1 MDDIVKNAKKGTV
14 HCRKSLFMQMN
25 VSYGYFMKK
34 KYITIIALLL
44 FAAFSCNIAKISE
57 ATKQTSATVN
67 NQTTVIIDA
76 GHGGEDGG
84 AIGKSGSLEKDINLQ
99 FALKV
104 NEYLSLLGINTYMVR
119 TEDRSVGDTSL
130 PTIRERKVSDIR
142 ARAALMDLFE
152 NSIYLS
158 IHQNEFSQSYVH
170 GTQVFYAPNSE
181 ESKQLATV
189 IQKTVCSLT
198 QPNNTKVPKE
208 SGTNIY
214 LLYNATKPACL
225 CECGFVSNS
234 EEEKLLLSEDY
245 QREFS
250 LALSYSVLN
259 YLIMEENNGTE
270 V

>member
-1 MDDIVKNAKKGTV
+1 MGDFMNKKLAVIVSVLIVASFALNIFTV
-14 HCRKSLFMQMN
+14 SKSVKQAS
-25 VSYGYFMKK
+25 VSVSD
-34 KYITIIALLL
+34 A
-44 FAAFSCNIAKISE
+44 
-57 ATKQTSATVN
+57 V
-67 NQTTVIIDA
+67 TVIVDA

-104 NEYLSLLGINTYMVR
+104 NDYLSFFGINTYMVR
-119 TEDRSVGDTSL
+119 TEDRSVGDITL

-158 IHQNEFSQSYVH
+158 IHQNEFTQSYVH

-181 ESKQLATV
+181 ESKNLATV

-198 QPNNTKVPKE
+198 QPDNTKVPKE

-214 LLYNATKPACL
+214 VLYNATKPACL
-225 CECGFVSNS
+225 CECGFVSNP

-245 QREFS
+245 QRKFS
-250 LALSYSVLN
+250 LALSFSVLN
-259 YLIMEENNGTE
+259 YLITEENNGTE

>member
-1 MDDIVKNAKKGTV
+1 MNKKLIVVVSILIVASFSLNIFTV
-14 HCRKSLFMQMN
+14 HN
-25 VSYGYFMKK
+25 AV
-34 KYITIIALLL
+34 
-44 FAAFSCNIAKISE
+44 
-57 ATKQTSATVN
+57 TKASANVN
-67 NQTTVIIDA
+67 NAVTVIVDA

-84 AIGKSGSLEKDINLQ
+84 AIGKSGSFEKDINLQ
-99 FALKV
+99 FSLKV
-104 NEYLSLLGINTYMVR
+104 NDYLSLFGINTYMVR

-170 GTQVFYAPNSE
+170 GTQVFYAPKSE
-181 ESKQLATV
+181 ESKQLAEI

-198 QPNNTKVPKE
+198 QPQNTKVPKE

-214 LLYNATKPACL
+214 VLYNATKPACL
-225 CECGFVSNS
+225 CECGFVSNPD
-234 EEEKLLLSEDY
+234 EEKLLLSEDY
-245 QREFS
+245 QRKFS

-259 YLIMEENNGTE
+259 YLNSEENNGTE

>member
-1 MDDIVKNAKKGTV
+1 MNKKLVVIVSVLIVASFLLNIFTV
-14 HCRKSLFMQMN
+14 SKSVKQASAD
-25 VSYGYFMKK
+25 VSD
-34 KYITIIALLL
+34 A
-44 FAAFSCNIAKISE
+44 
-57 ATKQTSATVN
+57 V
-67 NQTTVIIDA
+67 TVIVDA

-84 AIGKSGSLEKDINLQ
+84 AIGKSGSFEKDINLQ
-99 FALKV
+99 FSLKV
-104 NEYLSLLGINTYMVR
+104 NDYLSLFGINTYMVR

-130 PTIRERKVSDIR
+130 LTIRERKVSDIR

-181 ESKQLATV
+181 ESKQLAEI

-198 QPNNTKVPKE
+198 QPQNTKVPKE

-214 LLYNATKPACL
+214 VLYNATKPACL
-225 CECGFVSNS
+225 CECGFVSNPD
-234 EEEKLLLSEDY
+234 EEKLLLSEDY
-245 QREFS
+245 QRKFS

-259 YLIMEENNGTE
+259 YLNSEENNGTE
-270 V
+270 I

>member
-1 MDDIVKNAKKGTV
+1 MNKKLIVVVSILIVASFSLNIFTV
-14 HCRKSLFMQMN
+14 HN
-25 VSYGYFMKK
+25 AV
-34 KYITIIALLL
+34 
-44 FAAFSCNIAKISE
+44 
-57 ATKQTSATVN
+57 TKASANVN
-67 NQTTVIIDA
+67 NAVTVIVDA

-84 AIGKSGSLEKDINLQ
+84 AIGKSGSFEKDINLQ
-99 FALKV
+99 FSLKV
-104 NEYLSLLGINTYMVR
+104 NDYLSLFGINTYMVR

-181 ESKQLATV
+181 ESKQLAEI
-189 IQKTVCSLT
+189 IQNTVCSLT
-198 QPNNTKVPKE
+198 QPENTKVPKE

-214 LLYNATKPACL
+214 VLYNATKPACL
-225 CECGFVSNS
+225 CECGFVSNPD
-234 EEEKLLLSEDY
+234 EEKLLLSEDY
-245 QREFS
+245 QRKFS

-259 YLIMEENNGTE
+259 YLNSEENNGTE

>member
-1 MDDIVKNAKKGTV
+1 MNKKLIVVVSVLIVASFSLNIFTV
-14 HCRKSLFMQMN
+14 HN
-25 VSYGYFMKK
+25 AV
-34 KYITIIALLL
+34 
-44 FAAFSCNIAKISE
+44 
-57 ATKQTSATVN
+57 TKASANVN
-67 NQTTVIIDA
+67 NAVTVIVDA

-84 AIGKSGSLEKDINLQ
+84 AIGKSGSFEKDINLQ

-104 NEYLSLLGINTYMVR
+104 NDYLSLFGINTYMVR

-181 ESKQLATV
+181 GSKQLAEI

-198 QPNNTKVPKE
+198 QPQNTKVPKE

-214 LLYNATKPACL
+214 VLYNATKPACL
-225 CECGFVSNS
+225 CECGFVSNPD
-234 EEEKLLLSEDY
+234 EEKLLLSEDY
-245 QREFS
+245 QRKFS

-259 YLIMEENNGTE
+259 YLNSEENNGTE

>member
-1 MDDIVKNAKKGTV
+1 MGDFMNKKLAVIVSVLIVTSFALNIFTV
-14 HCRKSLFMQMN
+14 SKSVKQ
-25 VSYGYFMKK
+25 VS
-34 KYITIIALLL
+34 ASVSD
-44 FAAFSCNIAKISE
+44 A
-57 ATKQTSATVN
+57 V
-67 NQTTVIIDA
+67 TVIVDA

-104 NEYLSLLGINTYMVR
+104 NDYLSFFGINTYMVR
-119 TEDRSVGDTSL
+119 TEDRSVGDITL

-158 IHQNEFSQSYVH
+158 IHQNEFTQSYVH

-181 ESKQLATV
+181 ESKNLATV

-198 QPNNTKVPKE
+198 QPDNTKVPKE

-214 LLYNATKPACL
+214 VLYNASKPACL
-225 CECGFVSNS
+225 CECGFVSNP

-245 QREFS
+245 QRKFS
-250 LALSYSVLN
+250 LALSFSVLN
-259 YLIMEENNGTE
+259 YLITEENNGTE

>member
-1 MDDIVKNAKKGTV
+1 MGDFMNKKLAVIVSVLIVTSFALNIFTAS
-14 HCRKSLFMQMN
+14 KSVKQASAS
-25 VSYGYFMKK
+25 VSD
-34 KYITIIALLL
+34 A
-44 FAAFSCNIAKISE
+44 
-57 ATKQTSATVN
+57 V
-67 NQTTVIIDA
+67 TVIVDA

-104 NEYLSLLGINTYMVR
+104 NDYLSFFGINTYMVR
-119 TEDRSVGDTSL
+119 TEDRSVGDITL

-158 IHQNEFSQSYVH
+158 IHQNEFTQSYVH

-181 ESKQLATV
+181 ESKNLATV

-198 QPNNTKVPKE
+198 QPDNTKVPKE

-214 LLYNATKPACL
+214 VLYNATKPACL
-225 CECGFVSNS
+225 CECGFVSNP

-245 QREFS
+245 QRKFS
-250 LALSYSVLN
+250 LALSFSVLN
-259 YLIMEENNGTE
+259 YLITEENNGTE

>member
-1 MDDIVKNAKKGTV
+1 MNKKLVFIVSVLIVASFSLNIFTV
-14 HCRKSLFMQMN
+14 SKSVKQASAS
-25 VSYGYFMKK
+25 VSD
-34 KYITIIALLL
+34 A
-44 FAAFSCNIAKISE
+44 
-57 ATKQTSATVN
+57 V
-67 NQTTVIIDA
+67 TVIVDA

-104 NEYLSLLGINTYMVR
+104 NDYLSFFGINTYMVR
-119 TEDRSVGDTSL
+119 TEDRSVGDITL

-158 IHQNEFSQSYVH
+158 IHQNEFTQSYVH

-181 ESKQLATV
+181 ESKNLATV

-198 QPNNTKVPKE
+198 QPDNTKVPKE
-208 SGTNIY
+208 SGTSIY
-214 LLYNATKPACL
+214 VLYNATKPACL
-225 CECGFVSNS
+225 CECGFVSNP

-245 QREFS
+245 QRKFS
-250 LALSYSVLN
+250 LALSFSVLN
-259 YLIMEENNGTE
+259 YLITEENNGTE

>member
-1 MDDIVKNAKKGTV
+1 
-14 HCRKSLFMQMN
+14 
-25 VSYGYFMKK
+25 MKK
-34 KYITIIALLL
+34 KLVIITSALIIIS
-44 FAAFSCNIAKISE
+44 FSLNVIRVNRMV
-57 ATKQTSATVN
+57 KQTSAKVN
-67 NQTTVIIDA
+67 STFTVIVDA

-84 AIGKSGSLEKDINLQ
+84 AIGKSGSFEKDINLQ
-99 FALKV
+99 FASKV
-104 NEYLSLLGINTYMVR
+104 NDYLSLFGINTYMVR

-181 ESKQLATV
+181 ESKNLATT

-198 QPNNTKVPKE
+198 QPDNTKVPKE

-214 LLYNATKPACL
+214 VLYNATKPACL
-225 CECGFVSNS
+225 CECGFVSNPD
-234 EEEKLLLSEDY
+234 EEKLLLSEDY
-245 QREFS
+245 QRKFS

-259 YLIMEENNGTE
+259 YLISEENNGTE

>member
-1 MDDIVKNAKKGTV
+1 MGDFMNKKLAVIVSVLIVTSFALNIFTV
-14 HCRKSLFMQMN
+14 SKSVKQ
-25 VSYGYFMKK
+25 VS
-34 KYITIIALLL
+34 ASVSD
-44 FAAFSCNIAKISE
+44 A
-57 ATKQTSATVN
+57 V
-67 NQTTVIIDA
+67 TVIVDA

-104 NEYLSLLGINTYMVR
+104 NDYLSFFGINTYMVR
-119 TEDRSVGDTSL
+119 TEDRSVGDITL

-158 IHQNEFSQSYVH
+158 IHQNEFTQSYVH

-181 ESKQLATV
+181 ESKNLATV

-198 QPNNTKVPKE
+198 QPDNTKVPKE

-214 LLYNATKPACL
+214 VLYNATKPACL
-225 CECGFVSNS
+225 CECGFVSNP

-245 QREFS
+245 QRKFS
-250 LALSYSVLN
+250 LALSFSVLN
-259 YLIMEENNGTE
+259 YLITEENNGTE

>member
-1 MDDIVKNAKKGTV
+1 MR
-14 HCRKSLFMQMN
+14 CRRAT
-25 VSYGYFMKK
+25 FMKK
-34 KYITIIALLL
+34 KYITIISLLI

-57 ATKQTSATVN
+57 ATKTASANVN

-84 AIGKSGSLEKDINLQ
+84 AIGKSGSYEKDINLQ

-104 NEYLSLLGINTYMVR
+104 NEYLSFLGINTYMVR
-119 TEDRSVGDTSL
+119 TEDRAIGDNSL
-130 PTIRERKVSDIR
+130 PTIRERKVSDIH
-142 ARAALMDLFE
+142 ARAALMDLFD

-158 IHQNEFSQSYVH
+158 IHQNEFSENYVH

-181 ESKQLATV
+181 ESKKLATI

-214 LLYNATKPACL
+214 VLYNATKPACL

-245 QREFS
+245 QRKFS

>member
-1 MDDIVKNAKKGTV
+1 MNKKLAVIVSVLIVASFALNIFTV
-14 HCRKSLFMQMN
+14 SKSVKQASAS
-25 VSYGYFMKK
+25 VSD
-34 KYITIIALLL
+34 A
-44 FAAFSCNIAKISE
+44 
-57 ATKQTSATVN
+57 V
-67 NQTTVIIDA
+67 TVIVDA

-104 NEYLSLLGINTYMVR
+104 NDYLSFFGINTYMVR
-119 TEDRSVGDTSL
+119 TEDRSVGDITL

-158 IHQNEFSQSYVH
+158 IHQNEFTQSYVH

-181 ESKQLATV
+181 ESKNLATV

-198 QPNNTKVPKE
+198 QPDNTKVPKE

-214 LLYNATKPACL
+214 VLYNATKPACL
-225 CECGFVSNS
+225 CECGFVSNP

-245 QREFS
+245 QRKFS
-250 LALSYSVLN
+250 LALSFSVLN
-259 YLIMEENNGTE
+259 YLITEENNGTE

>member
-1 MDDIVKNAKKGTV
+1 MNKKLIVVVSVLIVASFSLNIFTV
-14 HCRKSLFMQMN
+14 HN
-25 VSYGYFMKK
+25 AV
-34 KYITIIALLL
+34 
-44 FAAFSCNIAKISE
+44 
-57 ATKQTSATVN
+57 TKASANVN
-67 NQTTVIIDA
+67 NAVTVIVDA

-84 AIGKSGSLEKDINLQ
+84 AIGKSGSFEKDINLQ
-99 FALKV
+99 FSLKV
-104 NEYLSLLGINTYMVR
+104 NDYLSLFGINTYMVR

-181 ESKQLATV
+181 ESKQLAEI
-189 IQKTVCSLT
+189 IQKTLCSLT
-198 QPNNTKVPKE
+198 QPQNTKVPKE

-214 LLYNATKPACL
+214 VLYNATKPACL
-225 CECGFVSNS
+225 CECGFVSNPD
-234 EEEKLLLSEDY
+234 EEKLLLSEDY
-245 QREFS
+245 QRKFS

-259 YLIMEENNGTE
+259 YLNSEENNGTE

>member
-1 MDDIVKNAKKGTV
+1 MNKKLIVVVSILIVASFSLNIFMVHNAV
-14 HCRKSLFMQMN
+14 
-25 VSYGYFMKK
+25 
-34 KYITIIALLL
+34 
-44 FAAFSCNIAKISE
+44 
-57 ATKQTSATVN
+57 TKASANVN
-67 NQTTVIIDA
+67 NAVTVIVDA

-84 AIGKSGSLEKDINLQ
+84 AIGKSGSFEKDINLQ
-99 FALKV
+99 FSLKV
-104 NEYLSLLGINTYMVR
+104 NDYLSLFGINTYMVR

-181 ESKQLATV
+181 ESKQLAEI
-189 IQKTVCSLT
+189 IQKTVCILT
-198 QPNNTKVPKE
+198 QPQNTKVPKE

-214 LLYNATKPACL
+214 VLYNATKPACL
-225 CECGFVSNS
+225 CECGFVSNPD
-234 EEEKLLLSEDY
+234 EEKLLLSEDY
-245 QREFS
+245 QRKFS

-259 YLIMEENNGTE
+259 YLNSEENNGTE

>member
-1 MDDIVKNAKKGTV
+1 MGDFMNKKLAVIVSVLIVASFALNIFTV
-14 HCRKSLFMQMN
+14 SKSVKQASAS
-25 VSYGYFMKK
+25 VSD
-34 KYITIIALLL
+34 A
-44 FAAFSCNIAKISE
+44 
-57 ATKQTSATVN
+57 V
-67 NQTTVIIDA
+67 TVIVDA

-104 NEYLSLLGINTYMVR
+104 NDYLSFFGINTYMVR
-119 TEDRSVGDTSL
+119 TEDRSVGDITL

-158 IHQNEFSQSYVH
+158 IHQNEFTQSYVH

-181 ESKQLATV
+181 ESKNLATV

-198 QPNNTKVPKE
+198 QPDNTKVPKE

-214 LLYNATKPACL
+214 VLYNATKPACL
-225 CECGFVSNS
+225 CECGFVSNP

-245 QREFS
+245 QRKFS
-250 LALSYSVLN
+250 LALSFSVLN
-259 YLIMEENNGTE
+259 YLITEENNGTE

>member
-1 MDDIVKNAKKGTV
+1 M
-14 HCRKSLFMQMN
+14 
-25 VSYGYFMKK
+25 K
-34 KYITIIALLL
+34 KYIAILLSGLIAATFFLGLVHIDNSAKRT
-44 FAAFSCNIAKISE
+44 AAGISNP
-57 ATKQTSATVN
+57 V
-67 NQTTVIIDA
+67 TVIVDA

-84 AIGKSGSLEKDINLQ
+84 AIGKSGSFEKDINLQ

-104 NEYLSLLGINTYMVR
+104 NEYLSFFGINTYMVR
-119 TEDRSVGDTSL
+119 TDDRSIGDNSL

-142 ARAALMDLFE
+142 ARAALMEDFE

-170 GTQVFYAPNSE
+170 GTQVFYSPNSD

-189 IQKTVCSLT
+189 IQNTVCELT
-198 QPNNTKVPKE
+198 QPDNTKVPKE

-214 LLYNATKPACL
+214 ILYNATTTACL
-225 CECGFVSNS
+225 CECGFVSNN

-245 QREFS
+245 QRKFS
-250 LALSYSVLN
+250 LALSYGVLN
-259 YLIMEENNGTE
+259 YIISEENNGTE